1 MFNSKKNIILLCIFI
16 YSLFII
22 YKSFNSKK
30 INENFYTS
38 SIKFFNLNDFEKFIE
53 QRDYFEVFK
62 YFNILEII
70 VKSNFN
76 INNTLENKPLTK
88 KFLSSIKELNY
99 ALENYQYFNEKQNS
113 NGNIKLHN
121 LPLFNYK
128 IDPEFKINIRNLFLN
143 NLTYF
148 YKQNLVEF
156 NNDQQSLLRGVI
168 SEIDNILIKTMER
181 IPIWNLVLYKNNIDW
196 DFPYTIGSVIFMTQR
211 RLDHLLNKYI
221 NGDSDDVNEIKITL
235 VHEYLHILQRKNVK
249 AFQSFY
255 EIFWGF
261 KPIPENKRNNIYG
274 DVFLKTYGITNPDG
288 NNGEYYVEHNGEKY
302 TPFLMLDPKNI
313 KNHLPMLVKLDNDFN
328 VLHDEKSKKQ
338 MKGEVVQN
346 VKIPIMYSISSM
358 NFYNEKFSFGIGQ
371 NYHPNEVFATIVSNY
386 LIDEGLVRSEYRNT
400 AMEATKLLS
409 KLENY

>member
-1 MFNSKKNIILLCIFI
+1 MIISKKNIILLGIFL
-16 YSLFII
+16 YALYII
-22 YKSFNSKK
+22 FNSKK
-30 INENFYTS
+30 VNEGFYSS
-38 SIKFFNLNDFEKFIE
+38 SIKFFNINDFERFLK
-53 QRDYFEVFK
+53 QKDYFEVFK

-70 VKSNFN
+70 VKSNFY
-76 INNTLENKPLTK
+76 INNNLENKPIAEKYLK
-88 KFLSSIKELNY
+88 SIKELNY
-99 ALENYQYFNEKQNS
+99 AIENYQYFNEKGSNS
-113 NGNIKLHN
+113 NLKLHN

-128 IDPEFKINIRNLFLN
+128 VNPEYKVNLRNLFLN

-156 NNDQQSLLRGVI
+156 TNEQQSLLRGVI
-168 SEIDNILIKTMER
+168 SEIDRILINAMER
-181 IPIWNLVLYKNNIDW
+181 IPIWNFVLYKNNIDW
-196 DFPYTIGSVIFMTQR
+196 DYPYTTGSVIFMTQR
-211 RLDHLLNKYI
+211 RLEHLLNKYA
-221 NGDSDDVNEIKITL
+221 NGDSDDMSGIKITL

-261 KPIPENKRNNIYG
+261 KPIPEGKRNNIYG

-346 VKIPIMYSISSM
+346 VKIPIMYNINDMS
-358 NFYNEKFSFGIGQ
+358 FYKKHTYGVGQ
-371 NYHPNEVFATIVSNY
+371 SYHPNEVYATLVSTY
-386 LIDEGLVRSEYRNT
+386 LIDEGLVHSQFRET
-400 AMEATKLLS
+400 AAEATKLLS

>member
-1 MFNSKKNIILLCIFI
+1 MIVSKKNIILLGIFL
-16 YSLFII
+16 YALYII
-22 YKSFNSKK
+22 FNSRKV
-30 INENFYTS
+30 NEGFYSS
-38 SIKFFNLNDFEKFIE
+38 SIKFFNINDFERFIK
-53 QRDYFEVFK
+53 QKDYFEVFK

-76 INNTLENKPLTK
+76 INNSLENKPIAEKYLK
-88 KFLSSIKELNY
+88 SIKELNY
-99 ALENYQYFNEKQNS
+99 ALENYQYFNEKGS
-113 NGNIKLHN
+113 NGNLKLHN

-128 IDPEFKINIRNLFLN
+128 VNPEYKVNLRNLFLN

-156 NNDQQSLLRGVI
+156 TNEQQSLLRGVI
-168 SEIDNILIKTMER
+168 SEIDRILINALER

-211 RLDHLLNKYI
+211 RLQILLDKYT
-221 NGDSDDVNEIKITL
+221 NGDNDDMSGIKITL

-261 KPIPENKRNNIYG
+261 KPIPEGKRNNIYG

-346 VKIPIMYSISSM
+346 VKIPIMYNISDMS
-358 NFYNEKFSFGIGQ
+358 FYKKHTYGVGQ
-371 NYHPNEVFATIVSNY
+371 NYHPNEVFATLVSTY
-386 LIDEGLVRSEYRNT
+386 LIDEGLVSSQFRENAS
-400 AMEATKLLS
+400 EATKLLS